1 MDGNYQNI
9 TGDLRSSIGYVIAYN
24 GKIIKE
30 GGFYKIQGRGNNMQ
44 KVEFTTKDG
53 KQVSFWAKGK
63 FGDGSHGSKE
73 GLEFAMGNIE
83 KAKELATREFISD
96 IYKIYSNVLKSENE
110 EYVKRFNVIEQEYRA
125 KFDNISSFIDFEKF
139 STYDKA
145 QKIFC

>member
-1 MDGNYQNI
+1 M
-9 TGDLRSSIGYVIAYN
+9 
-24 GKIIKE
+24 E
-30 GGFYKIQGRGNNMQ
+30 NMQ
-44 KVEFTTKDG
+44 NFTGWIIIIFGVLQIILFFKIWIMTDDVTKIKNTIQANG
-53 KQVSFWAKGK
+53 YPNGISPAK
-63 FGDGSHGSKE
+63 FE
-73 GLEFAMGNIE
+73 LAMGNIE

>member
-1 MDGNYQNI
+1 M
-9 TGDLRSSIGYVIAYN
+9 
-24 GKIIKE
+24 E
-30 GGFYKIQGRGNNMQ
+30 NMQ
-44 KVEFTTKDG
+44 NFIGWIIIIFGVLQIILFFKIWLMTDDVTKIKNTIQANG
-53 KQVSFWAKGK
+53 YPNGISPAK
-63 FGDGSHGSKE
+63 FE
-73 GLEFAMGNIE
+73 LAMGNIE